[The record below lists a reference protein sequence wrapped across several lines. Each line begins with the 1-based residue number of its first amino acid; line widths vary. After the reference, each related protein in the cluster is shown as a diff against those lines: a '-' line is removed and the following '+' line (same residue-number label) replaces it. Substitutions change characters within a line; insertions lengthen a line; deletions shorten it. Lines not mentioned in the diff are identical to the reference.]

1 MYQLI
6 RNPLPSECITDTY
19 CCSCCCC
26 RCSLPLQDGAA
37 ENELSDV
44 RYKLMNIALLT
55 AGVGHWLVL
64 LPRLGSEATSGPL
77 MPVVLGTW
85 ATAALLGS
93 VNLLQSPKAKR
104 R

>member
-1 MYQLI
+1 MIITLWECCAHVCI
-6 RNPLPSECITDTY
+6 CFELALRIINRLLLLLPT
-19 CCSCCCC
+19 
-26 RCSLPLQDGAA
+26 LQDGAA

-64 LPRLGSEATSGPL
+64 LPRLGSAATSGPL

-93 VNLLQSPKAKR
+93 VNLLQSPKR